1 MPTVGGDPV
10 LEALELAPGMRVLE
24 VGAGTGYNAALLA
37 AITAAPVVAMDA
49 NPHVV
54 AEAREALGRLGLHGA
69 RSPWSTAMATTAGR
83 PLGRTIGSS

>member
-1 MPTVGGDPV
+1 M
-10 LEALELAPGMRVLE
+10 LEALELAPGMQLLE

-54 AEAREALGRLGLHGA
+54 AEAARGAGPTACMA
-69 RSPWSTAMATTAGR
+69 RSPWSTAMATATTGR